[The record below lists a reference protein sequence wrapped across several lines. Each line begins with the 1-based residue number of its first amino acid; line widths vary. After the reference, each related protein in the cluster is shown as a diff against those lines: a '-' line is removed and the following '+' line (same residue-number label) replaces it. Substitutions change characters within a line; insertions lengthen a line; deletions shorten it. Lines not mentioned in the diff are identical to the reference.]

1 MHKIKF
7 VTDSASDIPAHEA
20 EAHGIEVLPIP
31 ITVDGKSYL
40 EGVDFTPE
48 QFYDILLSSKTI
60 PTTSH
65 ITTPQFA
72 ERFAAYYDQGY
83 GEVVLVT
90 INSKGSNMR
99 DAAVL
104 GRQMF
109 YDDVPEAAQRMP
121 IHILDSGTY
130 AYAYGAAVV
139 RASAMAAEGAAVS
152 EILEYLQAYFNSSE
166 VLFSVYTL
174 DFAKKSGRISCAA
187 AFVGEVLG
195 LRPVFT
201 IIDGEIKIIEKV
213 RGDKNIVPK
222 MVKEV
227 VQRIAEKG
235 SDYQVLSAYSEEP
248 ANELAQSLTKELGYP
263 PSGIYKIGASVTI
276 NSGPKVVGV
285 ALTGRKRR

>member
-20 EAHGIEVLPIP
+20 DAHGIEVLPIP
-31 ITVDGKSYL
+31 ITVDGKGYL

-65 ITTPQFA
+65 ITAPQFA
-72 ERFAAYYDQGY
+72 EKFTAYYDQGY
-83 GEVVLVT
+83 QEVVLVT

-109 YDDVPEAAQRMP
+109 YDDEPGAAERMP
-121 IHILDSGTY
+121 VHIVDSGTY

-139 RASAMAAEGAAVS
+139 RASVMAAEGAASS
-152 EILEYLQAYFNSSE
+152 EILEYLEDYFNSSE

-235 SDYQVLSAYSEEP
+235 SDYQVLSAYSLEP
-248 ANELAQSLTKELGYP
+248 AEELAQSLTKELGYP

>member
-1 MHKIKF
+1 M
-7 VTDSASDIPAHEA
+7 
-20 EAHGIEVLPIP
+20 
-31 ITVDGKSYL
+31 
-40 EGVDFTPE
+40 
-48 QFYDILLSSKTI
+48 
-60 PTTSH
+60 
-65 ITTPQFA
+65 
-72 ERFAAYYDQGY
+72 
-83 GEVVLVT
+83 
-90 INSKGSNMR
+90 
-99 DAAVL
+99 
-104 GRQMF
+104 
-109 YDDVPEAAQRMP
+109 
-121 IHILDSGTY
+121 
-130 AYAYGAAVV
+130 
-139 RASAMAAEGAAVS
+139 
-152 EILEYLQAYFNSSE
+152 
-166 VLFSVYTL
+166 LFSVYTL

-222 MVKEV
+222 MVKAV